1 MKHLGQMQLTQ
12 ERPPAPPSL
21 INEVRA
27 YREYCRVDVP
37 LCYWRTSSGFE
48 VNLIAG
54 EMDLALEFKS
64 TIDVRLSRRTV
75 TVSS

>member
-1 MKHLGQMQLTQ
+1 
-12 ERPPAPPSL
+12 
-21 INEVRA
+21 
-27 YREYCRVDVP
+27 VDVP